1 MEGGRKGE
9 APHEMFSTWYSK
21 DTDSDEC
28 FGQLGGTT
36 GPELVGC
43 SSVKEKRGK
52 DKEKVKSV
60 KEVEQLK
67 LYSHRILAFHYFM

>member
-1 MEGGRKGE
+1 MEEKGKPHMKCFPHGTRKILTQMS
-9 APHEMFSTWYSK
+9 ALAS
-21 DTDSDEC
+21 
-28 FGQLGGTT
+28 QLGGTT